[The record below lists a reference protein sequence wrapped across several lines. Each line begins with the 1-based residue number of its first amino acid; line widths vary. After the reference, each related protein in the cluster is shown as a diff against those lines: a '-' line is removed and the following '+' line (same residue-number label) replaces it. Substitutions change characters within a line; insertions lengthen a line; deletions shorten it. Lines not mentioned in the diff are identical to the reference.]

1 MKTGTKSVLFGVHQ
15 FAWHPVTVLLA
26 WLDLYGCPKPWEAFC
41 ILVHDLGYMGKSEMD
56 GPEGH
61 HHPELGAKIA
71 GAIFGD
77 KARLEC
83 LGHSRSYAE
92 SHGLPVSRLCWA
104 DKWSPMFD
112 PTHFYWLRG
121 TLSGE
126 IAEYRV
132 SFPRAEGESS
142 LMWSVAF
149 KKYVRQNASKI
160 WAGCNGDPN
169 HGYTHQEARRT
180 MPGTPTIR
188 ACCAPQNTL

>member
-104 DKWSPMFD
+104 
-112 PTHFYWLRG
+112 HFYWLRG